1 MLDFSD
7 IKLPSN
13 PAAESSVIA
22 SILLDNTCLPVVVE
36 MLAPADFF
44 GSLNRQ
50 VFMACCELYELG
62 KSVDPVTLAPTLTA
76 KKVLP
81 HYEVLA
87 EITRYLDGAGNSTL
101 VVQYCELVKE
111 AARRR
116 QLLTT
121 CLWGAGQAVERQQS
135 PEDLSA
141 QIESRL
147 YAAQQDQ
154 PFQDELAVSVLSRV
168 VDQAHVR
175 AQETDGRGVEILGI
189 PSGFPG
195 LDYYLD
201 GWQPQQLIYLGAAP
215 GVGKTTLA
223 LQFAT
228 HAAACGYPTGIFS
241 LEMSRDSIVTRI
253 LSTESQIPLRDIEH
267 GRLSA
272 HDRAHLDTTL
282 GRLRDLSLW
291 IDDRGGISPAQIR
304 ATAKRWHK
312 QGLRLL
318 VVDYLQLLGSNVA
331 AHSRESDSL
340 RVQVAKNSAAL
351 KNLAKELNVAV
362 ICLSQLSRAAAGVEP
377 MPHHLRESGNIE
389 ADADAI
395 MLLWDPDGT
404 KQAIKCK
411 VAKNRQGAVGITDFA
426 FRGEVTQFVQIDPRF

>member
-1 MLDFSD
+1 MLDFSTL
-7 IKLPSN
+7 KLPAN
-13 PAAESSVIA
+13 PAAEVSVIA
-22 SILLDNTCLPVVVE
+22 SILLDNACMPTVLE
-36 MLAPADFF
+36 ILTPADFF
-44 GSLNRQ
+44 GSMNRQ
-50 VFMACCELYELG
+50 VFLACCELYELG
-62 KSVDPVTLAPTLTA
+62 KSIDPITLAPVLTA

-81 HYEVLA
+81 HYEILPQ
-87 EITRYLDGAGNSTL
+87 ITSYLDGAGSSTL
-101 VVQYCELVKE
+101 VIQYCELVRE
-111 AARRR
+111 AAQHRNIVSA
-116 QLLTT
+116 

-135 PEDLSA
+135 PQDLSA

-147 YAAQQDQ
+147 YSVQQDQ
-154 PFQDELAVSVLSRV
+154 VFQDELATSVLSRV
-168 VDQAHVR
+168 ISQAHIR
-175 AQETDGRGVEILGI
+175 AHETDGYGIEILGI
-189 PSGFPG
+189 PSGFSG

-201 GWQPQQLIYLGAAP
+201 GWQPQQLIYVGAAP

-223 LQFAT
+223 LQLAT
-228 HAAACGYPTGIFS
+228 YAAACGYPTGIFS

-267 GRLSA
+267 GRLTSA
-272 HDRAHLDTTL
+272 DRAHLDTTL
-282 GRLRDLSLW
+282 GRLRDLPLW

-312 QGLRLL
+312 QGLRL
-318 VVDYLQLLGSNVA
+318 VIVDYLQLLGSNVA
-331 AHSRESDSL
+331 AHSRDSDSL
-340 RVQVAKNSAAL
+340 RGQVAKNSAAL

-377 MPHHLRESGNIE
+377 QPHHLRESGNIE

-395 MLLWDPDGT
+395 LLLWDPDGT
-404 KQAIKCK
+404 KQTVKCK